1 MKVLMRWPAS
11 PRATEGMRPWVVATL
26 SMLSWAVAWLALGP
40 RPWLILGLQ
49 LWVGYAL
56 VWLAQQGVA
65 RWLPE
70 RGLPTVLC
78 LTLLA
83 ALLAG
88 VAVLPLSSDFLVER
102 LSSWHWVVA
111 RSLPPTFFALAFL
124 LPGILTTWREQQRRD
139 RQLAL
144 AEQQRAVAELS
155 KQVTLAELKSLQA
168 QVEPHFL
175 YNTLAGVQYLVRHN
189 PALADQMLEHLITY
203 LRRAVP
209 SMRAQTSTVQAECE
223 LVRAYL
229 EIMKLRLGERLH
241 TEVECSADVADL
253 PLPPMMLATL
263 VENAIKHGIEPL
275 PQGGRIAVRACREG
289 DALCITVTDSGAG
302 LVDTNDSATV
312 VGSGVGLAN
321 TADRLRS
328 LYDDAACLS
337 VQSRGGGGV
346 VASLRIDI
354 AQLTHTRSG
363 EIS

>member
-1 MKVLMRWPAS
+1 M
-11 PRATEGMRPWVVATL
+11 VVSCQFFGA
-26 SMLSWAVAWLALGP
+26 
-40 RPWLILGLQ
+40 
-49 LWVGYAL
+49 WVGYAL
-56 VWLAQQGVA
+56 VWLAQQAMA
-65 RWLPE
+65 RWLPT
-70 RGLPTVLC
+70 RGLPTVLG
-78 LTLLA
+78 LTLMA

-88 VAVLPLSSDFLVER
+88 LLVLPLSSDFLVDR
-102 LSSWHWVVA
+102 LSSWRWVLA

-124 LPGILTTWREQQRRD
+124 LPSMLMSWREQQRRD

-189 PALADQMLEHLITY
+189 PGLADQMLEHLITY

-223 LVRAYL
+223 LVQAYL
-229 EIMKLRLGERLH
+229 EIMMLRLGDRLQA
-241 TEVECSADVADL
+241 EVTCSAEVADL

-275 PQGGRIAVRACREG
+275 PKGGRITVLACREA
-289 DALCITVTDSGAG
+289 DDLCITVTDTGAG
-302 LVDTNDSATV
+302 LPSAQDAATV
-312 VGSGVGLAN
+312 VGDGVGLAN

-328 LYDDAACLS
+328 LYGDAASLS
-337 VQSRGGGGV
+337 VQSRIDGGV
-346 VASLRIDI
+346 VASLCI
-354 AQLTHTRSG
+354 ALTPLTNTTHA
-363 EIS
+363 EVA